1 MGVEIVKS
9 YSENIKGC
17 KVCFV
22 HAKLS
27 NITEIATKVH
37 NDIMDTS
44 WLSELKPLSKIS
56 YEQRAKDTI
65 NNIVKNILNKV
76 TNSVTEGLGELI
88 VSTQGQ
94 FLLEQEHNHR
104 RLPLAELWKE
114 KERGNPG
121 FDFHT
126 ESPSD
131 YITFGEAKYNSNQ
144 TAYGKA
150 LTQINNFI
158 DKGKDKKEMSDLEHF
173 TTEKAQAN
181 FLLPTGKAFA
191 AAFSVHSDDSD
202 TIFGNIKKCD
212 KFKELLK
219 YPELY
224 LIGIQIVN

>member
-1 MGVEIVKS
+1 MAIDIVKS

-27 NITEIATKVH
+27 NINEIAIKVH
-37 NDIMDTS
+37 DDIMDTS
-44 WLSELKPLSKIS
+44 WLSKLKPLPKIA

-65 NNIVKNILNKV
+65 KSIVENILNKV

-94 FLLEQEHNHR
+94 SLLEKKHDHR
-104 RLPLAELWKE
+104 KLPLAELWKE
-114 KERGNPG
+114 KDRGNPG

-126 ESPSD
+126 ESPTN

-191 AAFSVHSDDSD
+191 AAFSVHSDAPD
-202 TIFGNIKKCD
+202 TIFKNIKKCD